1 MGNTLWPA
9 KKYKNKQKKA
19 FLATKCFHTFY
30 KDSGKDLKQEFWMVT
45 LGTVS

>member
-9 KKYKNKQKKA
+9 KKYKNKQRKA
-19 FLATKCFHTFY
+19 FLATKFFHTFNE
-30 KDSGKDLKQEFWMVT
+30 DLKQEFWMVT